1 MFVRVQTRPRA
12 RVPWAT
18 LALTLLAVAAYLAL
32 ALTPEPGRHAL
43 VLRWGA
49 VPGDLF
55 AAEPPWWSVFANGE
69 VLTLLTALL
78 VHAAWPHLIGN
89 LAFLLIFGL
98 SAERVLGSRR
108 FVVLFAL
115 CGMLANLAAALML
128 RGSQRPIIGMS
139 GAVSAI
145 VGAYIALFPRSQL
158 GLVLPLG
165 FFLEFVKIPAILLIG
180 FWILIQI
187 TFSLVGPS
195 FGQVAWA
202 AHIVGFIAGV
212 VFALAS
218 REAISRR
225 QRNL

>member
-1 MFVRVQTRPRA
+1 MFVRVQTRPRV

-18 LALTLLAVAAYLAL
+18 LALTLAAVGAFLVL
-32 ALTPEPGRHAL
+32 SLTAEPERRAL

-49 VPGDLF
+49 VPDDLF
-55 AAEPPWWSVFANGE
+55 GAQPWWSVFASGE
-69 VLTLLTALL
+69 VLTLLTALF

-108 FVVLFAL
+108 FLALFLA
-115 CGMLANLAAALML
+115 CGMLANLAAALVL
-128 RGSQRPIIGMS
+128 RESQRPIIGMS

-145 VGAYIALFPRSQL
+145 VGAYIALFPRAHL

-165 FFLEFVKIPAILLIG
+165 LFLEFVRIPAIWLIG

-202 AHIVGFIAGV
+202 AHIGGFIAGV

-218 REAISRR
+218 REAIARR

>member
-55 AAEPPWWSVFANGE
+55 GAQPWWSALANGE

-108 FVVLFAL
+108 FVALFLL

-145 VGAYIALFPRSQL
+145 VGAYIALFPRSHL

-165 FFLEFVKIPAILLIG
+165 FFLEFVRIPAIWLIG
-180 FWILIQI
+180 FWILIQF

-212 VFALAS
+212 LFAWAS
-218 REAISRR
+218 REGISRR

>member
-1 MFVRVQTRPRA
+1 MFVRVQTRSRA

-18 LALTLLAVAAYLAL
+18 LLLTLAAVGAYFAL
-32 ALTPEPGRHAL
+32 ALTVEPGRHAL

-49 VPGDLF
+49 VPDDLF
-55 AAEPPWWSVFANGE
+55 GGVPWWSVLANGE
-69 VLTLLTALL
+69 ILTLLTALL

-108 FVVLFAL
+108 FLALFVI

-128 RGSQRPIIGMS
+128 RGSLRPIIGMS

-145 VGAYIALFPRSQL
+145 VGAYIALFPRSHL

-165 FFLEFVKIPAILLIG
+165 FFLEFVRIPAIWLIG
-180 FWILIQI
+180 FWILIQV

-212 VFALAS
+212 LFALAS
-218 REAISRR
+218 REGISRR

>member
-1 MFVRVQTRPRA
+1 MFVRVQTRPRV

-18 LALTLLAVAAYLAL
+18 LALALVAVAAYLAL
-32 ALTPEPGRHAL
+32 VLAPEPERRAL

-49 VPGDLF
+49 VPDDLF
-55 AAEPPWWSVFANGE
+55 GGSPWASLASGE
-69 VLTLLTALL
+69 VLTLLTALM

-108 FVVLFAL
+108 FLALFL
-115 CGMLANLAAALML
+115 LSGVLANLAAALVL
-128 RGSQRPIIGMS
+128 RGSLRPIIGMS

-145 VGAYIALFPRSQL
+145 VGAYIALFPRSHL

-165 FFLEFVKIPAILLIG
+165 FFLEFVRVPAIWLIG
-180 FWILIQI
+180 FWILIQL

-202 AHIVGFIAGV
+202 AHIAGFIAGV

>member
-1 MFVRVQTRPRA
+1 MFVRVQTRPRV

-18 LALTLLAVAAYLAL
+18 LLLTLAAVACFLAL

-49 VPGDLF
+49 VPDDLF
-55 AAEPPWWSVFANGE
+55 GAQPWWSVFADGE

-108 FVVLFAL
+108 FIVLFAL

-145 VGAYIALFPRSQL
+145 VGAYIALFPRSHL

-165 FFLEFVKIPAILLIG
+165 FFLEFVRIPAIWLIG
-180 FWILIQI
+180 FWILIQV

>member
-1 MFVRVQTRPRA
+1 MFVRVQTRPRV
-12 RVPWAT
+12 RIPWAT
-18 LALTLLAVAAYLAL
+18 LALTLLAVFAYLAL

-43 VLRWGA
+43 VIRWGA

-55 AAEPPWWSVFANGE
+55 GADPWWSVFANGE

-89 LAFLLIFGL
+89 LAFLLIFEL

-108 FVVLFAL
+108 FVALFAL

-128 RGSQRPIIGMS
+128 AGSQRPIIGMS

-165 FFLEFVKIPAILLIG
+165 FFLEFVRIPAILLIG

-212 VFALAS
+212 VFAWAS